1 MTTKKKMFLM
11 LFFAMI
17 FQISVGQQ
25 KTITGTVKDETGLL
39 PGVTVTN
46 KSDKKSVATDFDGK
60 YSIKANEGDLV
71 TFSFMGYATKSVTV
85 GQTQTINVQLT
96 SDSKIIEEVV
106 VVGYG
111 TQKRKE
117 VTSSISKINGNDL
130 RGLVTPSFEGQ
141 LAGRAAGVQVTT
153 QNGILGEAP
162 RIRIR
167 GIGSISG
174 VNSPLIIV
182 DGMPIYSGDT
192 GGQAAANGLGDINP
206 NDIESY
212 DVLKD
217 GAATAVYGSRAANGV
232 ILITTK
238 KGKRGSVTI
247 DYNSVVGFS
256 SAVQTF
262 DLLKTNDFLVIANE
276 KRTNRPTPLTP
287 WAAGAN
293 FDTDWQGAVLRKDA
307 VQIDHNLS
315 LSGGSEQTRYAL
327 SFGYTTQEGI
337 AKANDMK
344 RYTLRTNIE
353 HDINKWLKIGGSV
366 GLTRTEYNG
375 LNTGRASLSGNIFNA
390 IRQLPNTP
398 IYDASNPTGY
408 NLSPTQDFVG
418 QGTNLQPVGDNISNI
433 VFSLE
438 NNKFVSKVNRTLI
451 NTFVSADIAKGL
463 NFRIQASYDNA
474 NTGGFL
480 YWSPVH
486 GDGRSTNGR
495 LQNDNS
501 ESLRWNWQN
510 VLTYN
515 TTIAKKHN
523 ISATAV
529 SEYQKE
535 RNQFIQGVGTNL
547 LDAFYNQNLVTG
559 AYGTQE
565 SSGGITEAG
574 LISYLGRVSYNYDQ
588 KYFVQASLRN
598 DGLSRFERNSR
609 YNNFIG
615 YSAGWNIAKEN
626 FMQAIRST
634 VSELK
639 LRASF
644 AQTGNDLVLGGA
656 FYPYQNLTSAS
667 QYGSLNGIGFTQLG
681 NNLLTWETS
690 KKTDFGVD
698 LGLFNDKIRLTFD
711 YFNNDQDGLVLY
723 VPTAPSLGIPDNRV
737 PKNIGS
743 MYTRGYEFGL
753 DFNPIKTKNLSWN
766 INTNLTLQ
774 QNKVTSVPSDIL
786 GGSFTDTNIAPNLI
800 IREGESINSIYGF
813 EYWGVNAANGNP
825 VYYKADGSLVQGNI
839 PTQSYFVF
847 NPADPTNLSIPATL
861 SAVADRK
868 ILGNT
873 LPTYFGAI
881 TNRINYKN
889 FDLTFLVR
897 FSGGNKI
904 FNSTRRDLVNQN
916 LNNNGTEILGRW
928 QSPSQPGDGVT
939 PRLWSGANAFVNLT
953 GNAST
958 RFVEDGDFISLDNLS
973 FGYSLPK
980 PFINKIGLKNVRLFV
995 QGQNLL
1001 FITKYKG
1008 INPEMETAGVDLNG
1022 TPRAKTYS
1030 AGINVNL

>member
-1 MTTKKKMFLM
+1 METKKTMFLTM
-11 LFFAMI
+11 VFAFIMQ
-17 FQISVGQQ
+17 FSFAQQ

-46 KSDKKSVATDFDGK
+46 KSDKKSTATDFDGK
-60 YSIKANEGDLV
+60 FSLKGNEGDV
-71 TFSFMGYATKSVTV
+71 FTFSFMGYATK
-85 GQTQTINVQLT
+85 TITISQIDKLNVLLI
-96 SDSKIIEEVV
+96 SDSKLIEEVV
-106 VVGYG
+106 VIGYG

-117 VTSSISKINGNDL
+117 VTSAISKINGNDL
-130 RGLVTPSFEGQ
+130 RGLVTPSFESQ

-153 QNGILGEAP
+153 QTGVLGEAP

-174 VNSPLIIV
+174 ATSPLIIV
-182 DGMPIYSGDT
+182 DGMPVYSGDV

-217 GAATAVYGSRAANGV
+217 GAATAIYGSRAANGV

-238 KGKRGSVTI
+238 KGKKGSVSI
-247 DYNSVVGFS
+247 DYNSVIGFS
-256 SAVQTF
+256 SAVKTF

-276 KRTNRPTPLTP
+276 KRTNRPTPLAP
-287 WAAGAN
+287 WAAGNN
-293 FDTDWQGAVLRKDA
+293 FDTDWQAAVLNNSA
-307 VQIDHNLS
+307 SQIDHNLS

-327 SFGYTTQEGI
+327 SLGYTQQQGI
-337 AKANDMK
+337 AKANDMN
-344 RYTLRTNIE
+344 RYTLRTSIE
-353 HDINKWLKIGGSV
+353 HDVNKWLKLGGSAA
-366 GLTRTEYNG
+366 LTRTEYNG
-375 LNTGRASLSGNIFNA
+375 LNTGRNSLSGNIFNA

-398 IYDASNPTGY
+398 IYDPSNPTGY

-438 NNKFVSKVNRTLI
+438 NNKYVSKVNRTLI
-451 NTFVSADIAKGL
+451 NTFVSADITKGL
-463 NFRIQASYDNA
+463 NLRVQASYDNA

-495 LQNDNS
+495 LQNDNT
-501 ESLRWNWQN
+501 EQIRWNWQN
-510 VLTYN
+510 ILSYN
-515 TTIAKKHN
+515 ATFAKNHN
-523 ISATAV
+523 IAV
-529 SEYQKE
+529 TGVAEYQKE

-547 LDAFYNQNLVTG
+547 LDAFYSQNLVTG

-588 KYFVQASLRN
+588 KYFLQASIRN
-598 DGLSRFERNSR
+598 DGLSRFEKNSR
-609 YNNFIG
+609 YNNFTG
-615 YSAGWNIAKEN
+615 YSAGWNIVKES
-626 FMQAIRST
+626 FMSNLKNTI
-634 VSELK
+634 SELK
-639 LRASF
+639 LRGSF

-656 FYPYQNLTSAS
+656 FYPYLNLTSAS
-667 QYGSLNGIGFTQLG
+667 QYGALNGIGFTQLG
-681 NNLLTWETS
+681 NNILTWETS
-690 KKTDFGVD
+690 KKTDFGID
-698 LGLFNDKIRLTFD
+698 LGLFNDKVRLVFD
-711 YFNNDQDGLVLY
+711 YFNNNQDGLVLY
-723 VPTAPSLGIPDNRV
+723 VPTAPSVGIPDNRI

-743 MYTRGYEFGL
+743 MYTRGYEFGVE
-753 DFNPIKTKNLSWN
+753 FNPFRTNKFTWK
-766 INTNLTLQ
+766 INANLTLQ
-774 QNKVTSVPSDIL
+774 KNEVTSVPAEIL
-786 GGSFTDTNIAPNLI
+786 GGSFTDVNIAPNLI
-800 IREGESINSIYGF
+800 IRQGESINSIYGF
-813 EYWGVNAANGNP
+813 EYWGVNPANGNP

-839 PTQSYFVF
+839 PTGSYVVF
-847 NPADPTNLSIPATL
+847 NPSDPTNVSISSSL
-861 SAVADRK
+861 SAATDRK
-868 ILGNT
+868 VLGNT

-881 TNRINYKN
+881 TNQLSYKN
-889 FDLTFLVR
+889 FDLTFLIR

-939 PRLWSGANAFVNLT
+939 PRLWSGSNAFVNLT

-958 RFVEDGDFISLDNLS
+958 RFVENGDFVSLDNLS
-973 FGYSLPK
+973 LGYKLPAN
-980 PFINKIGLKNVRLFV
+980 FVNKIGLKNIRLFI

-1022 TPRAKTYS
+1022 TPRAKTFS